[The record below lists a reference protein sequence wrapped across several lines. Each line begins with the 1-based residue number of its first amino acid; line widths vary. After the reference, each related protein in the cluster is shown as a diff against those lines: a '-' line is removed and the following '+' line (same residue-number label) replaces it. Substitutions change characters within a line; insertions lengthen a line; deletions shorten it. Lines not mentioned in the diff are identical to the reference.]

1 VVYVLHKCVFVCYI
15 NECLCK
21 DGLCGVC
28 MCCMNVCLCKD
39 EQVRSLTADILTK
52 LIFTSRDGI
61 FTILIL
67 Q

>member
-1 VVYVLHKCVFVCYI
+1 MWCVVCVCCI
-15 NECLCK
+15 NVCLCK
-21 DGLCGVC
+21 DGLCVC
-28 MCCMNVCLCKD
+28 CINVCLCKD